1 VTAIR
6 AGVCR
11 SFGDP
16 VAVEVVELREPGPG
30 EVAVRVAACAICH
43 TDLSLVEGVWGG
55 ALPAVYGHE
64 VAGVVD
70 EIGAGVAGIAPGDHA
85 VVTLV
90 RFCGCCA
97 LCLRGLP
104 ALCERKGDL
113 PLSRMSPLRTSD
125 GDPVDQGL
133 RTAGFA
139 ERVLVHHSQVVP
151 IPADVPLGVAA
162 LLGCGVVTGVGAVLR
177 TAEVEPGGT
186 VAVIGT
192 GGVGL
197 NAVQGAALAGARL
210 VVAVDLVPS
219 KLDAARAFGAT
230 HVVDASADDLAGAV
244 HELTAGRGLD
254 YVVVT
259 AGSAPAVEQAL
270 ALVADGGAVVL
281 AGMPGG
287 AKAAIDPEELAHR
300 GLSILGSKVGST
312 RPQIDVPALVAL
324 YRAGRLKLDEL
335 VSARFPLEQIDDALA
350 AARRGDA
357 LRVVLVA

>member
-1 VTAIR
+1 VAAIS
-6 AGVCR
+6 AAVSR
-11 SFGDP
+11 SFDAP
-16 VAVEVVELREPGPG
+16 PAVETVELREPGAG

-43 TDLSLVEGVWGG
+43 TDLALLEGVWGG
-55 ALPAVYGHE
+55 DLPAVYGHE
-64 VAGVVD
+64 AAGVVD
-70 EIGAGVAGIAPGDHA
+70 EVGAGVVGVAPGDRA

-90 RFCGCCA
+90 RFCGRCA

-104 ALCERKGDL
+104 ALCEEKWSL
-113 PLSRMSPLRTSD
+113 PISRSSPLRTAE
-125 GDPVDQGL
+125 GDPIDQGL

-151 IPADVPLGVAA
+151 VPDDLPFEAAA

-177 TAEVEPGGT
+177 TARVEPGAT

-210 VVAVDLVPS
+210 VLAVDLVPA
-219 KLDAARAFGAT
+219 KLETARAFGAT
-230 HVVDASADDLAGAV
+230 HTVDAGSEEVADAV
-244 HELTAGRGLD
+244 AELTAGRGLD
-254 YVVVT
+254 HVVVT

-270 ALVADGGAVVL
+270 GLLADGGTVVL

-287 AKAAIDPEELAHR
+287 ATASIDPEELAHR
-300 GLSILGSKVGST
+300 GLGVLGSKVGST
-312 RPQIDVPALVAL
+312 RPQVDIPALVAL

-335 VSARFPLEQIDDALA
+335 VSARFPLAEIDAAVA

-357 LRVVLVA
+357 LRVVVVP